1 VTHRHV
7 DLPGDLTAVGQR
19 DDSVDQFEQDRL
31 VVGDASG
38 QKSLPIAVDD
48 HAVVRGFSGVDADP
62 QFYCAT
68 TTSMVVIAAT
78 SPTDDHAVVSLR
90 SDRIAS
96 LN

>member
-19 DDSVDQFEQDRL
+19 DDRVDQFEQDRL

-48 HAVVRGFSGVDADP
+48 HAVVRGFSG
-62 QFYCAT
+62 CAT